1 MIKKIFVS
9 VLLVTILSAA
19 VFSIYNTTYAR
30 SQGQTTTTAGNGQ
43 GNGQGGQGG
52 QGQGNG
58 QRGANGT
65 QTGTGIPDPQ
75 NGLTEWLTYS
85 GVVSAYAAPNF
96 TLLTSDGQSIAAE
109 LGNTS
114 YVTGLGLTLKDGDAV
129 TVVGFID
136 ANGGL
141 ALKSLTLTAT
151 GETFN
156 FRDDTARPLWAGGKG
171 NGGQGHTTTP

>member
-9 VLLVTILSAA
+9 VLMVTILAAA

-30 SQGQTTTTAGNGQ
+30 TQGQTTTAAAG
-43 GNGQGGQGG
+43 GGQGKG

-58 QRGANGT
+58 QHGANGA

-96 TLLTSDGQSIAAE
+96 TLVTSDGQSIAAE
-109 LGNTS
+109 LGNTN
-114 YVTGLGLTLKDGDAV
+114 YVASLGLTLKDGDEV

-151 GETFN
+151 GQTFN
-156 FRDDTARPLWAGGKG
+156 FRDDTARPLWAGGQG